1 MAACLCLCM
10 MLPSLAVRDLP
21 YNRLRCWF
29 KRTCCPCRCPRTCVR
44 HNCFCLVF
52 GKKFNIISA
61 LSVHQSLTLSQ
72 KNRFSRRFVLVQK
85 GGSRAC
91 SQSEYLFKD
100 IAINTRFWAF
110 CGKMK
115 CILVLNAVQNAA
127 KCKTKSIKIHL
138 NGINKTF

>member
-72 KNRFSRRFVLVQK
+72 KIDSRGGLFWCKK
-85 GGSRAC
+85 GVVVHAVKMNI
-91 SQSEYLFKD
+91 YLK
-100 IAINTRFWAF
+100 TSPLTPVFWAF
-110 CGKMK
+110 CGKMQ
-115 CILVLNAVQNAA
+115 CVLVLNAVHFGA
-127 KCKTKSIKIHL
+127 KRSAFWC
-138 NGINKTF
+138 